1 MGLKVWDW
9 LLATRILSFCFH
21 GWDGQTNFRNS
32 DNRRGWWIRVV
43 VGGGKKKKNAFVFFS
58 PPSGGPAKIDARMT
72 PKQLF
77 LPFVPE
83 ARYAEGFSSAAARG
97 KEKE

>member
-1 MGLKVWDW
+1 MG
-9 LLATRILSFCFH
+9 I
-21 GWDGQTNFRNS
+21 QNS
-32 DNRRGWWIRVV
+32 IFLTTEGGGGYAAAAAVV
-43 VGGGKKKKNAFVFFS
+43 VKKIAFVFFS
-58 PPSGGPAKIDARMT
+58 KPSGGPAKIDARMT

-97 KEKE
+97 MCISGFNHHL